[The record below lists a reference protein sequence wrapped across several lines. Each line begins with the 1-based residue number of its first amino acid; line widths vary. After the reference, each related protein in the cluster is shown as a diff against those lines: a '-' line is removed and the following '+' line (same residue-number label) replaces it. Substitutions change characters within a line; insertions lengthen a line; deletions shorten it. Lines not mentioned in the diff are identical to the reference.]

1 MKIPIVL
8 RDNYT
13 IYIEWFNN
21 LVFIHTD
28 VFKWTAEVK
37 KNYIRDL
44 NLLQSLLNLPLYG
57 LVDNDKLGKFGE
69 SIGFKFGDYTVGND
83 GNTYKIYYRS
93 L

>member
-8 RDNYT
+8 REHYI

-57 LVDNDKLGKFGE
+57 LVDND
-69 SIGFKFGDYTVGND
+69 

>member
-69 SIGFKFGDYTVGND
+69 SIGFKFVKTVIGDD
-83 GNTYKIYYRS
+83 GNTYQIYLRS

>member
-8 RDNYT
+8 REHYT

-28 VFKWTAEVK
+28 VFKWTVEVK

-69 SIGFKFGDYTVGND
+69 SIGFKFVKTVIGDD
-83 GNTYKIYYRS
+83 GNTYQIYLRS